1 MKEKELL
8 CFVLKEDGIWVRTD
22 MVEILNMDSKDF
34 YELLENIEYAKFRLM
49 MLRFSKENESI
60 GKCFKVQRK

>member
-1 MKEKELL
+1 MKENELL
-8 CFVLKEDGIWVRTD
+8 CFVLKEDGIWVRTN

-49 MLRFSKENESI
+49 RLRFSKENESV